1 MKNLFR
7 FSLAAAFLASS
18 NAQHFKTVEEAHNPG
33 EERGSFEIIMK
44 PYPIPAVTT
53 TYTDFFFNL
62 PEDLPDLVHITYGEV
77 INSQPLHLHH
87 FVLTGCTEPIA
98 EELDG
103 MPKEFGI
110 ENTALGNCQIPLGGW
125 APGADVFGN
134 TDLNTGVL
142 LGRGMGIQAFMLN
155 VHYTDGVYQD
165 DAKTQLKMA
174 EDGLR
179 IHWTPNMRP
188 YTETTKSLLRIG
200 QGPEELSIPPGEK
213 RFFISRTC
221 EVAKNCQDADDSAL
235 ESFAY
240 LMSMRG
246 NDIPAAMNGMDLSCS
261 NLKLFCDMPGQVGT
275 AVNTLCPESCGN
287 CNELLEDGVTANP
300 LAPESYRVTS
310 LQYHA
315 HLLGREM
322 YTTLLREENTSATTA
337 IQKQAPTSSDM
348 VATDLESRPFW
359 IFDFQETIPLQFEVV
374 ANENS
379 GETIL
384 EKGTEIVPGDKFQV
398 TCVYDSTDRTENTQF
413 DLSTYDEMCFNSL
426 KVTFATPEAWKNES
440 TTAEDSILNTLD
452 INTQLH
458 LMSFGCKAGS
468 EYSLYTGTLAE
479 GEDGRDIWKDHP
491 ISSAEGCTFPINPI
505 LSLFFNS
512 EAPFEANCPLG
523 DDVAFDNLSCGEDV
537 EFFSNKTAGYT
548 CSGGSLNE
556 QDSHTGVSE
565 EDCVAGG
572 GSFVPYTCSI
582 INDWVNTD
590 GLSLGEETINYL
602 VEDWWQPE
610 CCGDSLVV
618 DNLNCGK
625 DVEFFSNKLAGYTCY
640 GGTLNEQSSHSGV
653 TEEACVA
660 GGGSF
665 EPYTCS
671 QANDWV
677 NSEGQSTLDEATL
690 KFLVEDWW
698 QPECCGDSS
707 DEPTNESLDSSSD
720 EVDYV
725 SSAPG
730 LAKSGLVLS
739 LVSAAVV
746 IFG

>member
-7 FSLAAAFLASS
+7 FSVAAAFLAST
-18 NAQHFKTVEEAHNPG
+18 NAQYFKTVEEAHNPG
-33 EERGSFEIIMK
+33 EERDSFEIIMK
-44 PYPIPAVTT
+44 PYPIPAELT

-77 INSQPLHLHH
+77 INSQPIHLHH
-87 FVLTGCTEPIA
+87 FVLTGCTEPIPED
-98 EELDG
+98 EEGL
-103 MPKEFGI
+103 PNEFGI

-125 APGADVFGN
+125 APGADLFGN

-142 LGRGMGIQAFMLN
+142 LGRGMGIQAIMMN
-155 VHYTDGVYQD
+155 VHYTDGVYLD
-165 DAKTQLKMA
+165 EAKTQLKMA
-174 EDGLR
+174 EDGIR

-188 YTETTKSLLRIG
+188 YTDTMRPLINIG
-200 QGPEELSIPPGEK
+200 WAPRQLSIPPGEK
-213 RFFISRTC
+213 RFFVSRTC
-221 EVAKNCQDADDSAL
+221 EVVNNCQDAEPSELQAAAA
-235 ESFAY
+235 F
-240 LMSMRG
+240 MSRG
-246 NDIPAAMNGMDLSCS
+246 DNEMSTAMSNAMNGMDLSCP
-261 NLKLFCDMPGQVGT
+261 NLKLFCGMPGQIGM
-275 AVNTLCPESCGN
+275 AINMLCPESCGN
-287 CNELLEDGVTANP
+287 CNELLEDGVTPNP

-310 LQYHA
+310 IQYHA

-337 IQKQAPTSSDM
+337 IQKQAQTTSSNM

-359 IFDFQETIPLQFEVV
+359 IYDFQETIPLQFEVV
-374 ANENS
+374 ADENA

-384 EKGTEIVPGDKFQV
+384 EKGTEVVAGDKIQA
-398 TCVYDSTDRTENTQF
+398 TCVYDATERDEKTQF
-413 DLSTYDEMCFNSL
+413 DLSTYDEMCITSL
-426 KVTFATPEAWKNES
+426 KVTFATPEAWKNNES
-440 TTAEDSILNTLD
+440 TLD
-452 INTQLH
+452 ISTQLR

-468 EYSLYTGTLAE
+468 EYAIYSGTLAE

-491 ISSAEGCTFPINPI
+491 ISSAEGCIFPINPVAAF
-505 LSLFFNS
+505 LGAENPG
-512 EAPFEANCPLG
+512 EAQNCPSG
-523 DDVAFDNLSCGEDV
+523 DNDVFDNLNCGNV
-537 EFFSNKTAGYT
+537 EFFSENIAGKT
-548 CSGGSLNE
+548 CSGGTLNE
-556 QDSHTGVSE
+556 QDSNSGVTE

-572 GSFVPYTCSI
+572 GSFVPYTCSQI
-582 INDWVNTD
+582 SDWVNYEGQLTLD
-590 GLSLGEETINYL
+590 EASLKFV
-602 VEDWWQPE
+602 VENWWQPE
-610 CCGDSLVV
+610 CCGDSPVF
-618 DNLNCGK
+618 DNLNCGE